1 MTDSRPTS
9 ADDSEHGSD
18 GDDPNATDAPGDAAA
33 GAPPAPEER
42 ADEDAVDGG
51 EDASGAAEEAALS
64 DAELRARVE
73 EQYDFDDFGPQDMAE
88 MSPDEWDA
96 AFDPETWITGDELLD
111 RVYTDLER
119 RVASRDVF
127 AVVERRDVD
136 GEDAVLAFSDEGYAL
151 VRPDGSVEGF
161 GTVLRDVKP
170 TVALCSMDSYEP
182 DEPPAGAVLPN
193 PEEVPEGSGEL
204 GNLMLQVIAG
214 VLGLSG
220 VVLLGGAVFAPSAA
234 GTGDLGRGL
243 MVVFGL
249 LFLAATFVLFFTV
262 ANARLSD
269 KFRAEEYRDRLRAV
283 GLEDGERP
291 AFLPTEDG
299 DAVDTSL
306 DDAESAELDAAERA
320 DQAASGVAGL
330 DGSGDEVAGDDD
342 ASPGGDDASSGGD
355 DRDVEAGGDESSNP
369 TT

>member
-9 ADDSEHGSD
+9 ADDSDHGSD
-18 GDDPNATDAPGDAAA
+18 GDDSNGTHAQDEAALSESNAGN
-33 GAPPAPEER
+33 
-42 ADEDAVDGG
+42 
-51 EDASGAAEEAALS
+51 EAALS

-73 EQYDFDDFGPQDMAE
+73 EEYDFEDFGQQDMAE
-88 MSPDEWDA
+88 MNPDEWDA

-111 RVYTDLER
+111 RVHTDLKR

-182 DEPPAGAVLPN
+182 EEPPAGAVLPDPN
-193 PEEVPEGSGEL
+193 EVPEGSGEL

-220 VVLLGGAVFAPSAA
+220 VVLLGGAVFAPSAG

-269 KFRAEEYRDRLRAV
+269 KFRAEEYRERLRAV

-299 DAVDTSL
+299 DVGTSL
-306 DDAESAELDAAERA
+306 DDAEAAELDAAERA
-320 DQAASGVAGL
+320 DQAASERTEL
-330 DGSGDEVAGDDD
+330 DGASEAVSEAEDGNREDD
-342 ASPGGDDASSGGD
+342 ARGRTDEDF
-355 DRDVEAGGDESSNP
+355 DVETGGDENSNP

>member
-18 GDDPNATDAPGDAAA
+18 GDDPTATDPTGDAA
-33 GAPPAPEER
+33 GSAPAAPDER
-42 ADEDAVDGG
+42 ADDEAGDGSED
-51 EDASGAAEEAALS
+51 EAALS

-73 EQYDFDDFGPQDMAE
+73 EQYDFEEFGPQDMAE
-88 MSPDEWDA
+88 ISPDEWDA

-111 RVYTDLER
+111 RVHTDLER

-127 AVVERRDVD
+127 AVVERRDVE

-182 DEPPAGAVLPN
+182 EEPPAGAVLPDPN
-193 PEEVPEGSGEL
+193 EVPEGSGEL
-204 GNLMLQVIAG
+204 GNLMLQLIAG

-220 VVLLGGAVFAPSAA
+220 VVLLGGAVFAPSAG
-234 GTGDLGRGL
+234 GTADLGRGL
-243 MVVFGL
+243 MIVFGL

-269 KFRAEEYRDRLRAV
+269 KFRAEEYRERLRAV

-291 AFLPTEDG
+291 AFLPTEDD
-299 DAVDTSL
+299 DAVGTSL
-306 DDAESAELDAAERA
+306 DDAESAELDAPEGAHE
-320 DQAASGVAGL
+320 DASGPTEL
-330 DGSGDEVAGDDD
+330 DATGDETRNVDDSGRDDGESGNRDDGDL
-342 ASPGGDDASSGGD
+342 
-355 DRDVEAGGDESSNP
+355 DVETGGDESSNP

>member
-9 ADDSEHGSD
+9 ADDPDPGSD
-18 GDDPNATDAPGDAAA
+18 SDDPTESTVDAPAS
-33 GAPPAPEER
+33 
-42 ADEDAVDGG
+42 ADD
-51 EDASGAAEEAALS
+51 SPS

-73 EQYDFDDFGPQDMAE
+73 EKYDFEDFGPRDMAE
-88 MSPDEWDA
+88 MTPEEWDA
-96 AFDPETWITGDELLD
+96 AFDAETWITGDELLE
-111 RVYTDLER
+111 RVQVDLER
-119 RVASRDVF
+119 RVATRDVF

-182 DEPPAGAVLPN
+182 EEPPAGAVLPN

-204 GNLMLQVIAG
+204 GNFMLQVIAG

-220 VVLLGGAVFAPSAA
+220 VVLLGGAVFAPGAA
-234 GTGDLGRGL
+234 GAGEIGRGL

-269 KFRAEEYRDRLRAV
+269 KFRAEEYRERLRAI

-291 AFLPTEDG
+291 AFLPTEDDEG
-299 DAVDTSL
+299 TVETALDSPGEDDPDDGPVD
-306 DDAESAELDAAERA
+306 AERA
-320 DQAASGVAGL
+320 EETDPEMTGRGE
-330 DGSGDEVAGDDD
+330 GE
-342 ASPGGDDASSGGD
+342 
-355 DRDVEAGGDESSNP
+355 REGDESSNP
-369 TT
+369 AT

>member
-9 ADDSEHGSD
+9 ADDSDHGSD
-18 GDDPNATDAPGDAAA
+18 GDDSNATDAGDEAALSESNA
-33 GAPPAPEER
+33 
-42 ADEDAVDGG
+42 ED
-51 EDASGAAEEAALS
+51 EAALS

-73 EQYDFDDFGPQDMAE
+73 EEYDFEDFGPQDMAE

-111 RVYTDLER
+111 RVHTDLER

-182 DEPPAGAVLPN
+182 EEPPAGAVLPDPN
-193 PEEVPEGSGEL
+193 EVPEGSGEL

-220 VVLLGGAVFAPSAA
+220 VVLLGGAVFAPSAG

-243 MVVFGL
+243 MIVFGL

-269 KFRAEEYRDRLRAV
+269 KFRAEEYRERLRAV

-299 DAVDTSL
+299 DVGTSL
-306 DDAESAELDAAERA
+306 DGAETAELDAAERA
-320 DQAASGVAGL
+320 DQAASQRTDL
-330 DGSGDEVAGDDD
+330 DGASETVPEAEDGNRADD
-342 ASPGGDDASSGGD
+342 ARGRSDEDLDVESGGD
-355 DRDVEAGGDESSNP
+355 ENSNP

>member
-9 ADDSEHGSD
+9 ADDPDPGSD
-18 GDDPNATDAPGDAAA
+18 SDDPAGEDDDPIGEGENPTESTADAP
-33 GAPPAPEER
+33 
-42 ADEDAVDGG
+42 
-51 EDASGAAEEAALS
+51 ASTDDSPS

-73 EQYDFDDFGPQDMAE
+73 EKYDFEDFGPRDMAE
-88 MSPDEWDA
+88 MTPEEWDA
-96 AFDPETWITGDELLD
+96 AFDAETWITGDELLE
-111 RVYTDLER
+111 RVQMDLER
-119 RVASRDVF
+119 RVATRDVF

-182 DEPPAGAVLPN
+182 EEPPAGAVLPD

-204 GNLMLQVIAG
+204 GNFMLQIIAG
-214 VLGLSG
+214 MLGISG
-220 VVLLGGAVFAPSAA
+220 VVLLGGAVFAPGAA
-234 GTGDLGRGL
+234 GAGEIGRGL

-269 KFRAEEYRDRLRAV
+269 KFRAEEYRDRLRAI

-291 AFLPTEDG
+291 AFLPTEDDEG
-299 DAVDTSL
+299 TVETA
-306 DDAESAELDAAERA
+306 LDAPSDEHEERSA
-320 DQAASGVAGL
+320 DGATESEQT
-330 DGSGDEVAGDDD
+330 DGTDGATTGHSDGERD
-342 ASPGGDDASSGGD
+342 A
-355 DRDVEAGGDESSNP
+355 DESSNP
-369 TT
+369 AT

>member
-9 ADDSEHGSD
+9 ADDPDPGSDSDGPTGEGDDPAESD
-18 GDDPNATDAPGDAAA
+18 GDDQAESTVDAS
-33 GAPPAPEER
+33 PPADAKPAAS
-42 ADEDAVDGG
+42 ADD
-51 EDASGAAEEAALS
+51 SPS

-73 EQYDFDDFGPQDMAE
+73 EKYDFEDFGPRDMAE
-88 MSPDEWDA
+88 MTPEEWDA
-96 AFDPETWITGDELLD
+96 AFDAETWITGDELLE
-111 RVYTDLER
+111 RVQADLER
-119 RVASRDVF
+119 RVATRDVF

-182 DEPPAGAVLPN
+182 EEPPAGAVLPN

-204 GNLMLQVIAG
+204 GNFMLQIIAG

-220 VVLLGGAVFAPSAA
+220 VVLLGGAVFAPGAA
-234 GTGDLGRGL
+234 GAGEIGRGL

-269 KFRAEEYRDRLRAV
+269 KFRAEEYRDRLRAI

-291 AFLPTEDG
+291 AFLPTEDDEG
-299 DAVDTSL
+299 TVETA
-306 DDAESAELDAAERA
+306 LDAGTDDER
-320 DQAASGVAGL
+320 
-330 DGSGDEVAGDDD
+330 E
-342 ASPGGDDASSGGD
+342 
-355 DRDVEAGGDESSNP
+355 DRDVDGATERERTDETDAATTGHSDAERDTDESSNP

>member
-9 ADDSEHGSD
+9 ADDSDHGSD
-18 GDDPNATDAPGDAAA
+18 GDDSNATDAEDEAALSESNA
-33 GAPPAPEER
+33 
-42 ADEDAVDGG
+42 ED
-51 EDASGAAEEAALS
+51 EAALS

-73 EQYDFDDFGPQDMAE
+73 EEYDFEDFGPQDMAE

-111 RVYTDLER
+111 RVHTDLER

-182 DEPPAGAVLPN
+182 EEPPAGAVLPDPN
-193 PEEVPEGSGEL
+193 EVPEGSGEL

-220 VVLLGGAVFAPSAA
+220 VVLLGGAVFAPSAG

-243 MVVFGL
+243 MIVFGL

-269 KFRAEEYRDRLRAV
+269 KFRAEEYRERLRAV

-299 DAVDTSL
+299 DVGTSL
-306 DDAESAELDAAERA
+306 DGAETAELDAAERA
-320 DQAASGVAGL
+320 DQAASQRTDL
-330 DGSGDEVAGDDD
+330 DGASETVPEAEDGNRADD
-342 ASPGGDDASSGGD
+342 ARGRSDEDLDVESGGD
-355 DRDVEAGGDESSNP
+355 ENSNP

>member
-9 ADDSEHGSD
+9 ADDPDPGSD
-18 GDDPNATDAPGDAAA
+18 SDDPTGEGDAPTESAADA
-33 GAPPAPEER
+33 PAS
-42 ADEDAVDGG
+42 ADD
-51 EDASGAAEEAALS
+51 SLS

-73 EQYDFDDFGPQDMAE
+73 EKYDFDDFGPRDMAE
-88 MSPDEWDA
+88 MTPEEWDA
-96 AFDPETWITGDELLD
+96 AFDAETWITGDELLE
-111 RVYTDLER
+111 RVQADLER
-119 RVASRDVF
+119 RVATRDVF

-182 DEPPAGAVLPN
+182 EEPPAGAVLPN

-204 GNLMLQVIAG
+204 GNFMLQIIAG

-220 VVLLGGAVFAPSAA
+220 VVLLGGALFAPGAA
-234 GTGDLGRGL
+234 GAGEIGRGL

-269 KFRAEEYRDRLRAV
+269 KFRAEEYRDRLRAI

-291 AFLPTEDG
+291 AFLPTEDDDG
-299 DAVDTSL
+299 SVDTAL
-306 DDAESAELDAAERA
+306 DAAADDERERTDGTDAANPGHDDAE
-320 DQAASGVAGL
+320 
-330 DGSGDEVAGDDD
+330 
-342 ASPGGDDASSGGD
+342 
-355 DRDVEAGGDESSNP
+355 RDSDESSNP

>member
-9 ADDSEHGSD
+9 ADDSEPGSD
-18 GDDPNATDAPGDAAA
+18 SDDPNATESTGDGA
-33 GAPPAPEER
+33 GRAPPA
-42 ADEDAVDGG
+42 ADESVDEGTV
-51 EDASGAAEEAALS
+51 ENASGVEGEASLS

-73 EQYDFDDFGPQDMAE
+73 EQYDFEDFGPQDMAE

-96 AFDPETWITGDELLD
+96 AFDLETWITGDELLD
-111 RVYTDLER
+111 RVHTDLER

-161 GTVLRDVKP
+161 GTALRDVKP

-182 DEPPAGAVLPN
+182 EEPPAGAVLPN
-193 PEEVPEGSGEL
+193 PDEVPEGSGEL
-204 GNLMLQVIAG
+204 GNFMLQLIAD

-220 VVLLGGAVFAPSAA
+220 VVLLGGAVFAPSTG

-269 KFRAEEYRDRLRAV
+269 KFRAEEYRERLRAV
-283 GLEDGERP
+283 GLDDGERP
-291 AFLPTEDG
+291 AFLPTEDE

-306 DDAESAELDAAERA
+306 DDAESAELATAERA
-320 DQAASGVAGL
+320 GQAASEATEL
-330 DGSGDEVAGDDD
+330 DATGDE
-342 ASPGGDDASSGGD
+342 S
-355 DRDVEAGGDESSNP
+355 RDVDGGSRDADEGARNADDIDVETGGDESSNP

>member
-9 ADDSEHGSD
+9 ADDPDPGSD
-18 GDDPNATDAPGDAAA
+18 SDDPTGEGEDSTESTVDAPAAA
-33 GAPPAPEER
+33 DDSP
-42 ADEDAVDGG
+42 
-51 EDASGAAEEAALS
+51 S

-73 EQYDFDDFGPQDMAE
+73 EKYDFDDFGPRDMAE
-88 MSPDEWDA
+88 MTPEEWDA
-96 AFDPETWITGDELLD
+96 AFDAETWITGDELLE
-111 RVYTDLER
+111 RVQTDLER
-119 RVASRDVF
+119 RVATRDVF

-182 DEPPAGAVLPN
+182 EEAPAGAVLPD

-204 GNLMLQVIAG
+204 GNFMLQIIAG
-214 VLGLSG
+214 MLGISG
-220 VVLLGGAVFAPSAA
+220 VVLLGGAVFAPGAA
-234 GTGDLGRGL
+234 GAGEIGRGL

-269 KFRAEEYRDRLRAV
+269 KFRAEEYRDRLRAI

-291 AFLPTEDG
+291 AFLPTEDDEG
-299 DAVDTSL
+299 TVETAL
-306 DDAESAELDAAERA
+306 DDPTD
-320 DQAASGVAGL
+320 
-330 DGSGDEVAGDDD
+330 DEHEE
-342 ASPGGDDASSGGD
+342 
-355 DRDVEAGGDESSNP
+355 RDVDRASESERTDGTDTTTTGQSDAEPDADESSNP

>member
-18 GDDPNATDAPGDAAA
+18 GGDSNATDPTEEAAA
-33 GAPPAPEER
+33 GAPPAPDDRMDGE
-42 ADEDAVDGG
+42 AGDGG
-51 EDASGAAEEAALS
+51 EADDGDEGDETGLS

-73 EQYDFDDFGPQDMAE
+73 EQYDFEEFGPQDMAE

-96 AFDPETWITGDELLD
+96 AFDPETWITGGDLLG
-111 RVYTDLER
+111 RVHTDLER

-151 VRPDGSVEGF
+151 VRSDGSVEGF

-182 DEPPAGAVLPN
+182 EEPPAGAVLPD
-193 PEEVPEGSGEL
+193 PDEVPEGSGEL
-204 GNLMLQVIAG
+204 GNLMLQLIAG
-214 VLGLSG
+214 ALGLSG
-220 VVLLGGAVFAPSAA
+220 VVLLGGAVFAPSAG

-243 MVVFGL
+243 MIVFGL

-269 KFRAEEYRDRLRAV
+269 KFRAEEYRERLRAV

-291 AFLPTEDG
+291 AFLPTEDE
-299 DAVDTSL
+299 DAVGTSL
-306 DDAESAELDAAERA
+306 DDAESAELAAA
-320 DQAASGVAGL
+320 D
-330 DGSGDEVAGDDD
+330 GDD
-342 ASPGGDDASSGGD
+342 GDGVDEG
-355 DRDVEAGGDESSNP
+355 RDVDDLDVETGGDESSNP